1 MRHSRHFP
9 APRRAAWL
17 ALAAAA
23 LLAGCGGGDGGSGG
37 ASEQAGASSS
47 EAALAANAVNA
58 APAPSARPARPGQR
72 SPVDPVLRPDNAAAA
87 SRMVRLK
94 CNQEFANRA
103 RHQAQTY
110 GDVLRQRRLADLCAQ
125 LPAVG

>member
-9 APRRAAWL
+9 VPRRAAWL

-23 LLAGCGGGDGGSGG
+23 LLAGCGGGGDDASGG
-37 ASEQAGASSS
+37 NEPSGAAAS
-47 EAALAANAVNA
+47 EAALAVNAVNA
-58 APAPSARPARPGQR
+58 APAARPGRPNQR
-72 SPVDPVLRPDNAAAA
+72 GLVHPVLRPANAAAA

-94 CNQEFANRA
+94 CTQEFANRA
-103 RHQAQTY
+103 RQQAQAY

-125 LPAVG
+125 LPAAG